1 MDLILGRLGLNG
13 SSIKLAY
20 LLGRDTGRKFLRGA
34 LIFPGIRIADL
45 RKVAEKQDAP
55 IEELIAKRDHML
67 DGMIDFLEEMLDL
80 DDD

>member
-13 SSIKLAY
+13 ASIKLAY
-20 LLGRDTGRKFLRGA
+20 LLGRETGRKFLRGA
-34 LIFPGIRIADL
+34 LTFPGIRIADL
-45 RKVAEKQDAP
+45 RKIAGQQNAP
-55 IEELIAKRDHML
+55 IEDLIAKRNQML